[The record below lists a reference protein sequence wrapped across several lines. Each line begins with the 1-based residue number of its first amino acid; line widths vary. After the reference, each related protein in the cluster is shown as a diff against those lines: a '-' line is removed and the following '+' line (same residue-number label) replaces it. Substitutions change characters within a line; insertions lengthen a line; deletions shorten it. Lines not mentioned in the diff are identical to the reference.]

1 MLRVRLGSYERR
13 TTDAAAGAQGM
24 RVLLWILVWIVL
36 IVLGALYLWSR
47 GRVLWRHTTA
57 LGSELAAASERLAAV
72 QAQVD
77 RLGESTDAI
86 QKLAVFEDL
95 GEVRAERQT
104 TRRTLQE
111 ERRARRNRNLPAWAR
126 HVDS

>member
-1 MLRVRLGSYERR
+1 
-13 TTDAAAGAQGM
+13 M
-24 RVLLWILVWIVL
+24 RVLVWILVWVVL
-36 IVLGALYLWSR
+36 IVLGALYIWSK
-47 GRVLWRHTTA
+47 GRVTWRQTKA
-57 LGSELAAASERLAAV
+57 LGSEIAEASERLGAV

-86 QKLAVFEDL
+86 QKLAVFEDP
-95 GEVRAERQT
+95 GRVRAERQT

-111 ERRARRNRNLPAWAR
+111 ERRARRNRNLPTWAR